1 MFRLTGQ
8 QKGGEWVMSVLGS
21 GAMDVEGV
29 TDFRALRAKFQ
40 HDSSIA
46 TKPAQP
52 CQKPSPRLG
61 SGGSSVPNSK
71 ADVLIPRPHRE
82 PLCPSSQPSSIAQIA
97 KMGNTEPMEHNEEH
111 KGNVLVKGLSS
122 PKSSSPKY
130 PVSYCTEQ
138 KASIQPGPEDAPLLN
153 SFHHAL
159 QMWQNTLSGGEKAST
174 ELPAR
179 RAVNLY
185 VQPSPEQRVLHVPA
199 TPNGSKVPPVGS
211 HSAPARPTQGL
222 ASTQTAQGDG
232 KAAGSSAS
240 STLQP
245 QCQKGSEPLH
255 SQLGAGT
262 QLDSPSSKPPKI
274 RPLPSAASLG
284 PAPRKPSRPPKVDLS
299 SFRSMV
305 SSVHRQNETTAEEED
320 YLIPEST
327 QCEEQRNYEKTLMY
341 LNQSEDTT
349 ALRVIEVPKV
359 EPKEHKKQKTFLFG
373 ESSPGRSIIED
384 EKEGRKNLEREKL
397 EVKKPGGNEYIILRG
412 QAKED
417 DRGGMKVSRM
427 SQDVTSTPQ
436 RLAKDRAEPS
446 YYGAP
451 KPTEDRPTFSPS
463 HHSLLLTPEDV
474 YDDVE
479 GLQDRLSRASDASS
493 PSASDSRSYYE
504 ETYEDVETG
513 SDNPAKEEAEKQKRF
528 GKLFKIEKLKLKNT
542 RFKENLRLFSM
553 SVPNLGVFQEDVVY
567 DDAETEQKDSR
578 EKDDKYKTWMT
589 KFLMA
594 KEAKDRRRS
603 SDSVERSIFKVKK
616 SNAEKNKMEK
626 EEKIFREMFLYDK
639 EITVINTATAAC
651 SNPSKRRADLPLTA
665 GEQLDVI
672 DVTEGSAVICRN
684 SEGRYG
690 YVLVEHL
697 NFSTDHPGASPKC
710 CSESGRACVCQHGE
724 LMPM

>member
-1 MFRLTGQ
+1 MPVQ
-8 QKGGEWVMSVLGS
+8 GS

-46 TKPAQP
+46 TKPVQL

-61 SGGSSVPNSK
+61 SGGSGVPRPMPNSK
-71 ADVLIPRPHRE
+71 ADVLVPGSH
-82 PLCPSSQPSSIAQIA
+82 SAQRA
-97 KMGNTEPMEHNEEH
+97 KMGHTEPMEHNEEH
-111 KGNVLVKGLSS
+111 KGNVSVKGLSS
-122 PKSSSPKY
+122 PKSSSPKQ

-138 KASIQPGPEDAPLLN
+138 QASVQADPEDAPLLN

-174 ELPAR
+174 DLPAR
-179 RAVNLY
+179 RAMNLY
-185 VQPSPEQRVLHVPA
+185 VQPSPGQRVLRAPA
-199 TPNGSKVPPVGS
+199 TSNGSKVPPVGS
-211 HSAPARPTQGL
+211 HPEPARPAQGLTSAQATQGDEK
-222 ASTQTAQGDG
+222 G
-232 KAAGSSAS
+232 AGSSAAT
-240 STLQP
+240 TLQP
-245 QCQKGSEPLH
+245 QCQKESKPPLC
-255 SQLGAGT
+255 QPGAGT
-262 QLDSPSSKPPKI
+262 QLGNKPPKI

-284 PAPRKPSRPPKVDLS
+284 PAPRKPLRPPKVDLS
-299 SFRSMV
+299 SFRSTV
-305 SSVHRQNETTAEEED
+305 PSVHRQNETTAEEED

-327 QCEEQRNYEKTLMY
+327 QCEEQHNYEKTLMY

-349 ALRVIEVPKV
+349 TLRVIEVPKV
-359 EPKEHKKQKTFLFG
+359 EPQEHKKQKSFLFG
-373 ESSPGRSIIED
+373 ESSPGRAIIED
-384 EKEGRKNLEREKL
+384 EKEGKTSLEREKL
-397 EVKKPGGNEYIILRG
+397 EIKKPGGNEYIILSG
-412 QAKED
+412 QARED
-417 DRGGMKVSRM
+417 DRGGMKVSHMR
-427 SQDVTSTPQ
+427 QDVTSTPQ
-436 RLAKDRAEPS
+436 RLAKDRAKPL

-451 KPTEDRPTFSPS
+451 KPTEDRPTSSPN
-463 HHSLLLTPEDV
+463 HHQLLLTPDNV

-493 PSASDSRSYYE
+493 PSASDIRSNYE

-553 SVPNLGVFQEDVVY
+553 SVPNLADVSQEDMVY
-567 DDAETEQKDSR
+567 DDAETEQKDPR
-578 EKDDKYKTWMT
+578 EKDDKHKTWMP

-594 KEAKDRRRS
+594 KEAKDRRKS
-603 SDSVERSIFKVKK
+603 SDDVERSIFKVKK

-626 EEKIFREMFLYDK
+626 EEKIFRETFLYDK
-639 EITVINTATAAC
+639 EIRVINTATAAC
-651 SNPSKRRADLPLTA
+651 SIPSKRRADLPLTA

-690 YVLVEHL
+690 YVLVEYL
-697 NFSTDHPGASPKC
+697 NF
-710 CSESGRACVCQHGE
+710 RQY
-724 LMPM
+724 